1 MCHEPYPSV
10 IQVSEKC
17 SVNLFDYGVPD
28 ENEEVKDKSGESA
41 KISYIVFETIY
52 QQKEVK
58 TIHIV
63 SNAKVQ

>member
-52 QQKEVK
+52 Q
-58 TIHIV
+58 
-63 SNAKVQ
+63 